1 MLNSWQFY
9 AIVGAIIIAITRIG
23 RKYAYDNVKM
33 DARVGWFYVMI
44 GILTASLLS
53 LIYYVV
59 SCPKL
64 CKTLLSPNSI
74 NKYKD
79 KYGNNMIYLKIFAGV
94 LMVIVFSFYNQS
106 MYLVTNPG
114 FLAGL
119 WSGLA
124 TMLTYL
130 GYSFLF
136 NKKINI
142 KEIMGLVLIVIGI
155 FMVSV

>member
-106 MYLVTNPG
+106 M
-114 FLAGL
+114 
-119 WSGLA
+119 
-124 TMLTYL
+124 
-130 GYSFLF
+130 
-136 NKKINI
+136 
-142 KEIMGLVLIVIGI
+142 
-155 FMVSV
+155 